1 MALVPAPTAP
11 ARKGVK
17 HRHLLLLRPPGPRRN
32 GPRAQAGGNPRRSLD
47 RAPAKATPAAAR
59 HHHDM
64 PYQRPEG
71 DRDWGL
77 LRRFGVEF
85 RRCRVYAGLSQVEL
99 ARRSGVSQS
108 TISRIERGKAPS
120 ASLIKLVRISHA
132 MGAGFPFAYCPHP
145 HFCPW
150 NRLDEDGRASLDPRR
165 PIAAEEFLA
174 DIYAD
179 GRD

>member
-1 MALVPAPTAP
+1 
-11 ARKGVK
+11 
-17 HRHLLLLRPPGPRRN
+17 
-32 GPRAQAGGNPRRSLD
+32 
-47 RAPAKATPAAAR
+47 
-59 HHHDM
+59 M

-71 DRDWGL
+71 DRDWAL

-108 TISRIERGKAPS
+108 TISRIERGKASS
-120 ASLIKLVRISHA
+120 ASLIKLVRISDA
-132 MGAGFPFAYCPHP
+132 MRAGFPFAYCPHP

-150 NRLDEDGRASLDPRR
+150 NRLDEDGQASLDPRR
-165 PIAAEEFLA
+165 PIASEEFLA
-174 DIYAD
+174 DMYSG